1 MNRPART
8 IVCGNPASAPP
19 PLTLLSEE
27 ERIATFFRSAEC
39 VGKPPA
45 VPSKK
50 NSQNVAGILPPVR
63 FIK

>member
-8 IVCGNPASAPP
+8 VVCGNPASAPP
-19 PLTLLSEE
+19 ILTLLSEE

-45 VPSKK
+45 VPSK
-50 NSQNVAGILPPVR
+50 NNPQNVAGILPPVR

>member
-8 IVCGNPASAPP
+8 VVCGNPASAPP

-45 VPSKK
+45 VPSK
-50 NSQNVAGILPPVR
+50 NNPQNVAGFQSVPR
-63 FIK
+63 SIK

>member
-8 IVCGNPASAPP
+8 IVCGNSASSPP

-39 VGKPPA
+39 VNRRPA
-45 VPSKK
+45 VPTNGDKS
-50 NSQNVAGILPPVR
+50 VAGSESGPRLS
-63 FIK
+63 K

>member
-8 IVCGNPASAPP
+8 TVCGNPASAPP

-45 VPSKK
+45 VPSKN

-63 FIK
+63 FI